1 MLVFDLQSLKYKER
15 RKSDFPNGKLIQ
27 SITGRVDNY
36 TELFLY
42 WASWA
47 EQNVP

>member
-27 SITGRVDNY
+27 SITERVAYYSGNPN
-36 TELFLY
+36 
-42 WASWA
+42 S
-47 EQNVP
+47 